1 MSLFEGIDSSAKT
14 AEEKDSVRGQR
25 RTPAPSDIYNLIVKY
40 AYGQKSKGGA
50 MGITLA
56 FIVANGPEKDREIRI
71 TDYITSGDSKGNK
84 TYYEKDGEK
93 FNLPGFTAIDALAHL
108 AANKSILQCRSEKR
122 VLKLYDFDK
131 KAEVPTEVDMLVE
144 LVGKGVCGCVLHQIQ
159 DKQAKNAQSGEYEAT
174 GKTFET
180 NVIDKYLDPRSRRT
194 VSELKNNLEA
204 DFQKKWLEKWKGQI
218 DDQST
223 EVKSAGLKGAPAA
236 SGENATKTNLF
247 G

>member
-1 MSLFEGIDSSAKT
+1 MSLFQGIDSSAKT

-25 RTPAPSDIYNLIVKY
+25 RTPAASDIYNLIIKY
-40 AYGQKSKGGA
+40 AYGEKSKGGA
-50 MGITLA
+50 MGIHLA
-56 FIVANGPEKDREIRI
+56 FAVADGPEKDREIRI
-71 TDYITSGDSKGNK
+71 TDYITSGNDKGNK

-93 FNLPGFTAIDALAHL
+93 FNLPGFTAIDSLAQL
-108 AANKSILQCRSEKR
+108 VLGKSILQCRSEKR
-122 VLKLYDFDK
+122 TIKLYNFDK
-131 KAEVPTEVDMLVE
+131 KTEVPTDVDMLVE

-159 DKQAKNAQSGEYEAT
+159 DKQAKNAQSGAYEAT

-180 NVIDKYLDPRSRRT
+180 NVVDKYLDPRTRRT

-236 SGENATKTNLF
+236 SGDNAAKTNLF